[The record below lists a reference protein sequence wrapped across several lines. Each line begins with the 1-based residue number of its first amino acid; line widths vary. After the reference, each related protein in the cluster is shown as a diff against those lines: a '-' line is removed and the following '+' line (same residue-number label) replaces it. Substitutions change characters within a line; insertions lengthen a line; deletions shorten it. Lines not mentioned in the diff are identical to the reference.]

1 MAVTAAPPKA
11 APPAVRPR
19 QPRFGARWPTPV
31 LLGGL
36 AVAVIVL
43 SLLYGVVGLADA
55 QGRTQSL
62 DQLSNS
68 SGPLSAA
75 AQDLYRALSD
85 ADATATGAFLAG
97 GLEPAAVRDRYELDV
112 AQASRS
118 LATAVA
124 ARDPDD
130 LDQPDHPLVVLSMQ
144 LPVYTGLVETAR
156 TNNRQGLPVGAAYQ
170 REASNLM
177 QTKLLPAA
185 QRLADSETAQVSAD
199 QNSAGAIPVLAILV
213 ILVLGGLLWFAQREV
228 SRHANR
234 VVNVG
239 LLVATGAVVLSL
251 LWMAVGA
258 TVAISQVNASR
269 SDGSAQASV
278 LAQARVTLL
287 KARADETLTVV
298 ARGTGQAY
306 QDDYV
311 KLTKL
316 AGGLLAAAKEHA
328 SDPKVRTDVDTAVAG
343 FTSWMAAHK
352 TVREADDGGDYNRAV
367 QLTIGGGPGS
377 AATAFDKVDAALG
390 AAIMRTRTSF
400 QQDVATAHAAMT
412 GLVLGT
418 ALLALLAAAAGT
430 YGLWQRLKE
439 YR

>member
-278 LAQARVTLL
+278 LAQAREIG
-287 KARADETLTVV
+287 RAHV
-298 ARGTGQAY
+298 
-306 QDDYV
+306 
-311 KLTKL
+311 
-316 AGGLLAAAKEHA
+316 
-328 SDPKVRTDVDTAVAG
+328 
-343 FTSWMAAHK
+343 
-352 TVREADDGGDYNRAV
+352 
-367 QLTIGGGPGS
+367 
-377 AATAFDKVDAALG
+377 
-390 AAIMRTRTSF
+390 
-400 QQDVATAHAAMT
+400 
-412 GLVLGT
+412 
-418 ALLALLAAAAGT
+418 
-430 YGLWQRLKE
+430 
-439 YR
+439 